1 MTFAELNALPEDEA
15 RAAFERCC
23 GASRWVEAM
32 LEARPFDSFPG
43 VVASSDD
50 AFGLLDERDWME
62 AFRHHPMIGDVAEL
76 RRRFAST
83 AAWAGA
89 EQGGTAAASE
99 ATLAALAAGNRA
111 YLERF
116 GYIFIVCATGKSAD
130 EMLGLL
136 RLRLANDA
144 DTELPIAAE
153 EQKKITG
160 LRLMKLFEE
169 EISGG
174 RA

>member
-1 MTFAELNALPEDEA
+1 MTFAELNGLEEAEA

-23 GASRWVEAM
+23 GSSRWVEAM
-32 LEARPFDSFPG
+32 MAGMPYDSFPA
-43 VVASSDD
+43 VVAASDD
-50 AFGLLDERDWME
+50 AFGELEDRDWME
-62 AFRHHPMIGDVAEL
+62 AFRHHPMIGDVSEL
-76 RRRFAST
+76 RKKFAST

-89 EQGGTAAASE
+89 EQGGAAAASE

-111 YLERF
+111 YAERF

-144 DTELPIAAE
+144 ASELPIAAE
-153 EQKKITG
+153 EQRKITG

>member
-1 MTFAELNALPEDEA
+1 MRFAELNALPETEA

-23 GASRWVEAM
+23 GSSRWVEAM
-32 LEARPFDSFPG
+32 MDGRPYDSFPA
-43 VVASSDD
+43 VVAASDD
-50 AFGLLDERDWME
+50 AFGLLYERDWME

-76 RRRFAST
+76 RRKFAST

-89 EQGGTAAASE
+89 EQSGAAAAGE
-99 ATLAALAAGNRA
+99 ATLRALADGNRA
-111 YLERF
+111 YAERF

-136 RLRLANDA
+136 RLRLGNESEA
-144 DTELPIAAE
+144 ELAIAAE

>member
-1 MTFAELNALPEDEA
+1 MNALPESEA

-23 GASRWVEAM
+23 GAGRWVESM
-32 LEARPFDSFPG
+32 LAGRPYESFPA
-43 VVASSDD
+43 VVAASDD
-50 AFGLLDERDWME
+50 AFDELEDGDWME

-76 RRRFAST
+76 RKKFAST

-89 EQGGTAAASE
+89 EQGGAAAASE
-99 ATLAALAAGNRA
+99 TTLRALADGNRDYA
-111 YLERF
+111 ERF
-116 GYIFIVCATGKSAD
+116 GYIFIVCATGKSAE

-136 RLRLANDA
+136 RMRLGNEAEF
-144 DTELPIAAE
+144 ELAIAAE